1 MGFADGVVKIAVV
14 ELSGQMRSTEEME
27 GRMWMAFV
35 EGLVVPLMGGRSLVV
50 PPGIVRA
57 VALLLKKFR

>member
-35 EGLVVPLMGGRSLVV
+35 EGSVVPLMGGRRLVV
-50 PPGIVRA
+50 PPCIVRA
-57 VALLLKKFR
+57 VALLLKNIR